1 MSRPSSYN
9 WEGRE
14 KSAGQI
20 CSEDL
25 GTADLTF
32 KTNPGESRSRGVKT
46 KDAPLSEPKVK
57 PGMRNCL
64 LWQGMDT
71 IPKKVKQIEKK
82 NRNASLWTA
91 GFSHQSLTCLS
102 KLICPSWTMFA
113 GPNPAALTNSQG
125 QGLLREGPPAFH
137 FPRRY
142 SIWFSCQYPFHP
154 SLLKAKNIL
163 FAMAT
168 RQRVEPCSPQL

>member
-1 MSRPSSYN
+1 MSRPSSYT

-20 CSEDL
+20 CLEDL
-25 GTADLTF
+25 GTAELTF
-32 KTNPGESRSRGVKT
+32 KTNPGESRSRGVKM
-46 KDAPLSEPKVK
+46 KDAPLSETEVK
-57 PGMRNCL
+57 PGVRNCL

-82 NRNASLWTA
+82 NRNASLRTA

-102 KLICPSWTMFA
+102 KLICLSWAMFA

-125 QGLLREGPPAFH
+125 QGCFGKAHLPFTSHDGTASGFLASIHFIPHFSKQRTFCLPWLPGSMSSHALL
-137 FPRRY
+137 
-142 SIWFSCQYPFHP
+142 S
-154 SLLKAKNIL
+154 
-163 FAMAT
+163 
-168 RQRVEPCSPQL
+168 